1 MARIIITPTSPK
13 RVTTTGQN
21 NSRVVTAPRDKTKV
35 IITSGG
41 IGPQGPAG
49 AAGAGATWSREDDAF
64 PETLGGVIAGTTIAN
79 GTNAI
84 QILET
89 LLYPYQVVDFANFS
103 DGMGT
108 NYELGETAGNATFNF
123 TWTTTGL
130 DSNWTDDSVQIS
142 STEEGTILTG
152 LDFDSSPTSYDHPAY
167 RKTSVS
173 SVTFT
178 ITGSQAEGGDASA
191 TTSLNWRHAAFSG
204 RAGTDGSPATY
215 TDGTDIDTFTKT
227 HPFTTLNNWQPS
239 ATSVGSP
246 TYFYFFYPSSLY
258 SGTPTVTDITNVN
271 TPISV
276 PIEMGNTF
284 DTQNTHGVTTEYK
297 FFRTLNAFAGAV
309 DFKVST

>member
-21 NSRVVTAPRDKTKV
+21 NARVITAARDKTKV

-84 QILET
+84 EILET
-89 LLYPYQVVDFANFS
+89 LLYPYQTVAFS
-103 DGMGT
+103 TFSSGLAE
-108 NYELGETAGNATFNF
+108 NYELGQTAGNGSANF
-123 TWTTTGL
+123 QWTTSGPNE
-130 DSNWTDDSVQIS
+130 NWTNASLGIS
-142 STEEGTILTG
+142 SSEEGVIFTG
-152 LDFDSSPTSYDHPAY
+152 MSRGDSPKPYTHPAY

-178 ITGSQAEGGDASA
+178 IFGGQTQGSDV
-191 TTSLNWRHAAFSG
+191 TKTDTINWKHAAFAGRSG
-204 RAGTDGSPATY
+204 SDGSPAGFTNG
-215 TDGTDIDTFTKT
+215 DDIDYFTKT

-239 ATSVGSP
+239 ASSVDSP
-246 TYFYFFYPSSLY
+246 SYFYFFYPTSLY
-258 SGTPTVTDITNVN
+258 GGTPTVTDITNAN

-284 DTQNTHGVTTEYK
+284 DTQNNHGVTTEYK

-309 DFKVST
+309 NFKVST